1 MGKML
6 RKLYTSEAKEVQG
19 EERTLVVKISTAT
32 PDRSNDVVIP
42 SGVVLDNYLKNPV
55 VAAFHN
61 YSKPPIGKAT
71 EIAHTADGVVAK
83 VQFTPQGVNPEA
95 DMIYELNK
103 GGFMNAWSIGFIPKK
118 WIDMQDGGRQ
128 FDEIELLEFSAV
140 LVPDNPE
147 ALTLLRSKGFNP
159 EELEVEAKSF
169 DIDAEVDIEEKEE
182 EEVETKEVDPET
194 KEIEDVEEK
203 DVAEVTSL
211 SYVISELN
219 WLIKAFENNGVY
231 AESTEKMKV
240 ALASLLEVVKD
251 QAEIGKKSFVMKEG
265 RVLSEK
271 NLKTVS
277 SAKEKMLEAVKAID
291 DLLELSEK
299 APSESVEEEKTIV
312 EPEIKEVDSNA
323 VDFLKGIQ
331 AELRKNDKGVGLL
344 LRSINDYLK
353 NSKSIEEEVK

>member
-103 GGFMNAWSIGFIPKK
+103 GGFMNAWSIGFIPRK
-118 WIDMQDGGRQ
+118 WADLQDGGRQ
-128 FDEIELLEFSAV
+128 FDQIELLEFSAV

-147 ALTLLRSKGFNP
+147 ALTILRSKGFNP
-159 EELEVEAKSF
+159 EELETEAKSF
-169 DIDAEVDIEEKEE
+169 DIDAEVEIEEKSEE
-182 EEVETKEVDPET
+182 EEKENE
-194 KEIEDVEEK
+194 EHEEK
-203 DVAEVTSL
+203 NIEQVQKALDDATELVEKLQSENAEL
-211 SYVISELN
+211 
-219 WLIKAFENNGVY
+219 
-231 AESTEKMKV
+231 
-240 ALASLLEVVKD
+240 
-251 QAEIGKKSFVMKEG
+251 KEG
-265 RVLSEK
+265 RVLSDK
-271 NLKTVS
+271 NRKLVNSVKEQLDTLS
-277 SAKEKMLEAVKAID
+277 SSLQKLLEATD
-291 DLLELSEK
+291 T
-299 APSESVEEEKTIV
+299 APKGEEEHETK
-312 EPEIKEVDSNA
+312 EIDTELIG
-323 VDFLKGIQ
+323 FLKGIQ
-331 AELRKNDKGVGLL
+331 SELRKNDKGTGLL

-353 NSKSIEEEVK
+353 NSNTKKEEVK